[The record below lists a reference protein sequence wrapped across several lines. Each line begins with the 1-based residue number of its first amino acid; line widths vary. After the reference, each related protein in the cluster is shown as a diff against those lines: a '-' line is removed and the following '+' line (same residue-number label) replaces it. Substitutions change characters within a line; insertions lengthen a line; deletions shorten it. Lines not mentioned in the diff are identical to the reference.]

1 MKLLIVD
8 DASFT
13 RYVLRKM
20 LEIAGYEVL
29 EAATIEDGMNTLQ
42 SEKID
47 LVITDLMMPDG
58 DGMAFLESGMD
69 VAMVPFFLITA
80 AQDEKVLK
88 KARAC
93 GFAEVLTKPINNK
106 EMLLLLKK
114 HLPEN
119 SDSQVR
125 LQKFTVSIESRAV
138 EQATLAAGKCNMSV
152 EEYLSSMLNQKLLE
166 NGGAGA

>member
-20 LEIAGYEVL
+20 LESAGYEVI
-29 EAATIEDGMNTLQ
+29 EAATIEDGMNALQ

-47 LVITDLMMPDG
+47 LVVTDLMMPDG
-58 DGMAFLESGMD
+58 DGMAFLESAMD
-69 VAMVPFFLITA
+69 LTMVPFFLITA

-93 GFAEVLTKPINNK
+93 GFAEVLTKPVNHK
-106 EMLLLLKK
+106 EFLTLIKK
-114 HLPEN
+114 HLSGA
-119 SDSQVR
+119 SDPQLR
-125 LQKFTVSIESRAV
+125 LQKLTISLESRAV
-138 EQATLAAGKCNMSV
+138 EQATIAAERCKMSL
-152 EEYLSSMLNQKLLE
+152 EDYLSSTLSQMLLPKE
-166 NGGAGA
+166 GA